1 MHLSKRFLPVA
12 ALAALL
18 AAPIAARAESEFS
31 VVLQGG
37 ATKYNRSL
45 ASGTDVGA
53 QYGLRLG
60 FMPSPIAGL
69 EVGYLGSQNNVKAV
83 IDTGGNTQRLITN
96 GVLADLRLN
105 LLPGDFTPYVFGGYG
120 LTNFKVANEVIA
132 SDGGLHGRT
141 VSTIPFG
148 GGLEGN
154 LGAFKLGARFQYNY
168 LLTDQLFRTQNGN
181 VTMGHNT
188 DFYGVSVDLGAS
200 FR

>member
-1 MHLSKRFLPVA
+1 MHLSKRFL
-12 ALAALL
+12 LAALL
-18 AAPIAARAESEFS
+18 AAPMAARAESEFS

-37 ATKYNRSL
+37 VTKYNRSL

-53 QYGLRLG
+53 EYGLRLG

-83 IDTGGNTQRLITN
+83 IDTRGNTERLITN
-96 GVLADLRLN
+96 GVVADLRLN
-105 LLPGDFTPYVFGGYG
+105 LLPDAFTPYVFGGYG
-120 LTNFKVANEVIA
+120 LSNFKVANQVIA
-132 SDGGLHGRT
+132 SDGRLHGRT

-154 LGAFKLGARFQYNY
+154 VGAFKLGARFQYNY

-181 VTMGHNT
+181 VRMGHNT
-188 DFYGVSVDLGAS
+188 DFYGVSLDVGAS
-200 FR
+200 FH